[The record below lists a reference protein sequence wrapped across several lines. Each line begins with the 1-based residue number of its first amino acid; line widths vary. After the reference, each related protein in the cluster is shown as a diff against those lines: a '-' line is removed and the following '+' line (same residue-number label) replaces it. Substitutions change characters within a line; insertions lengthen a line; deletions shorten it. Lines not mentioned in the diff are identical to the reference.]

1 MSTAAPAPDHNLIG
15 QTIRGC
21 EITEIIGP
29 GTMGDVYRAR
39 QQSLNRNVAIKILP
53 PQYSRNPGFIKRF
66 KREARAVARLV
77 IQKKILPGTTIQ
89 TQFSKGRWV
98 KAGSVRQISRIF
110 GVCHSYEGKI
120 MSDDKVFP
128 NCNASF

>member
-21 EITEIIGP
+21 EITEIIGQ

-39 QQSLNRNVAIKILP
+39 QLSLNRNVAIKILATEYNP
-53 PQYSRNPGFIKRF
+53 NPGFIRRF

-77 IQKKILPGTTIQ
+77 IQKKSSRYADADAIFQGPVGEGRQRQAAFTHLWYLPLLRGQ
-89 TQFSKGRWV
+89 SHVGR
-98 KAGSVRQISRIF
+98 
-110 GVCHSYEGKI
+110 
-120 MSDDKVFP
+120 
-128 NCNASF
+128 